1 MVSRHGI
8 RPISRKRIS
17 PALLAAAFVAASS
30 TAWAAAPV
38 SASIVYANP
47 RVAQRTAG
55 SDLVAAR
62 AIAARLLARTWPAQ
76 LTHVRCERV
85 GPHLDCGLVVSALK
99 FHQALDIRSWNDE
112 IAALIA
118 GAYAAAPNADEIDCW
133 ATVPLDAGQGTVVSG
148 DYAKPTSATVFSI
161 TVPRAGRDDVVR
173 RLASGSGVFWD
184 PAFRA
189 SLAKGTHG

>member
-1 MVSRHGI
+1 M
-8 RPISRKRIS
+8 
-17 PALLAAAFVAASS
+17 
-30 TAWAAAPV
+30 
-38 SASIVYANP
+38 VYANP
-47 RVAQRTAG
+47 RVAERTAG

-62 AIAARLLARTWPAQ
+62 AIAARLLARTRAAQ

-85 GPHLDCGLVVSALK
+85 GPHLDCGLIVSGVK
-99 FHQALDIRSWNDE
+99 FHQPLDIRSWNDE

-133 ATVPLDAGQGTVVSG
+133 ATVPLDAGQGAVVSG

-161 TVPRAGRDDVVR
+161 TVPRAGRGDVVG
-173 RLASGSGVFWD
+173 RLVSGSGVFWD